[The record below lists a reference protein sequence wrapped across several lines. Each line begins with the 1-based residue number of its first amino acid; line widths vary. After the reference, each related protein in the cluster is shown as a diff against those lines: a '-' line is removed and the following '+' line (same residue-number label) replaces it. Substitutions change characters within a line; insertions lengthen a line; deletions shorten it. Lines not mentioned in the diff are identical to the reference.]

1 MILQIRGTSGT
12 GKTTVMR
19 AVMEAAECKPCSTQ
33 MGKRKERVVAYRG
46 YLKDMP
52 LIVIG
57 NYENEGTGGCDCINE
72 IETVV
77 QLVDD
82 FASPSNDPLKGNH
95 RAIVMFEGLLL
106 AHSWGR
112 MGEFVHEKY
121 GHRYQNAFLSTTCEQ
136 AIKNVLARRLKAGA
150 NNDDPE
156 RVAKIIKNI
165 EADYYRVELAHKRVI
180 ARGGQLVDVPYK
192 NAPAWVV
199 NYLYEYVETQRMLFN

>member
-19 AVMEAAECKPCSTQ
+19 AVMEAAECKPCKTEK
-33 MGKRKERVVAYRG
+33 GKRKERVVAYRG
-46 YLKDMP
+46 KWDELNVYVL
-52 LIVIG
+52 G

-77 QLVDD
+77 QLVDE
-82 FASPSNDPLKGNH
+82 FASVTH
-95 RAIVMFEGLLL
+95 RANGDHKAIILFEGLLL

-121 GHRYQNAFLSTTCEQ
+121 GHRYMNAFLSTTCEQ
-136 AIKNVLARRLKAGA
+136 AVKNVLARRLKAGA

-180 ARGGQLVDVPYK
+180 TRGGLLVDVPYK
-192 NAPAWVV
+192 GASQWVIEYIQ
-199 NYLYEYVETQRMLFN
+199 NYVETQRMLFR